1 MAESELYKTI
11 KSKAVEYLANKGYH
25 VARHEVRDSYYGI
38 IDAWGIRPAEL
49 YTMGIEVKVSRSDW
63 LAAKFKDRKCEMTRE
78 CRDGKLEW
86 TGTNE
91 LYYACPAGLIQP
103 DEVSQSMG
111 LLWYNA
117 NGRFVNK
124 KKPYF
129 LKVGLYTKMQT
140 LLSIYEPFFSVY

>member
-1 MAESELYKTI
+1 MAESELHKTI
-11 KSKAVEYLANKGYH
+11 KMKAVEYLANKGYH
-25 VARHEVRDSYYGI
+25 VARHEVRDGYYGI
-38 IDAWGIRPAEL
+38 IDAWGIRVAEC
-49 YTMGIEVKVSRSDW
+49 YTMGIEVKVSRADW
-63 LAAKFKDRKCEMTRE
+63 RAAAHKDRKTEESRKSFLT
-78 CRDGKLEW
+78 W

-103 DEVSQSMG
+103 GEVSESVG

-129 LKVGLYTKMQT
+129 LKVSSHTKMQT
-140 LLSIYEPFFSVY
+140 LLSIYEPFYPVY